1 MLWGA
6 RGGEGLPEEVE
17 QVARYTDGV
26 LDGDGAAEGPGDRR
40 AVLGIAYVSDRG
52 RYEGQGGE
60 GGLTRR
66 PNAREV
72 GREFEVGGRDSVE
85 GKEEQE
91 EEVEMQH
98 HETGKDWQ
106 NTLPVNPL
114 GSESG

>member
-60 GGLTRR
+60 GGLARR

-72 GREFEVGGRDSVE
+72 GREFEVGGGDSVE

-91 EEVEMQH
+91 EEMEMH
-98 HETGKDWQ
+98 HRYDG
-106 NTLPVNPL
+106 
-114 GSESG
+114 